1 MSNRSRKTVTAADVA
16 AAAGV
21 SQSAVSRAFT
31 PNASISDDK
40 RRRILE
46 MAERLGYSPNAL
58 ARSLIT
64 QRSGI
69 VAMVMGD
76 LSNPF
81 YPEVLH
87 AFSTRLRDLG
97 KQLLFFSVTPEH
109 GVDEV
114 IRRVLQYRV
123 EGAVIT
129 SATLSSEAVAECRRA
144 RLPVLLFN
152 RLVETAEVNAV
163 VCDNLGGGRS
173 VADLLYRAGHRR
185 FAYITGIE
193 NTSTNVDR
201 QRGYCERLAELGET
215 DVIIEPGDYSYQGG
229 REAAKRLMLRSN
241 PPDAIFCA
249 NDITALGALD
259 AIRRELGLRVP
270 EDVSVVGFDDI
281 PAAQW
286 PAYDLTTVRQRIN
299 RMVERSLDILASR
312 LDNPAASA
320 ETHAEPGMLIVRGTT
335 RLKMA

>member
-1 MSNRSRKTVTAADVA
+1 LNRGRKTVTAADVA
-16 AAAGV
+16 VAAGV

-31 PNASISDDK
+31 PNASISEDK
-40 RRRILE
+40 RRRILD
-46 MAERLGYSPNAL
+46 AAARLSYSPNAL

-69 VAMVMGD
+69 FAMVMGD

-87 AFSTRLRDLG
+87 AFSTRLQGLG

-109 GVDEV
+109 SVDEV

-129 SATLSSEAVAECRRA
+129 SATLSSEAVVECRRA

-152 RLVETAEVNAV
+152 RLVNDSNVNAV
-163 VCDNLGGGRS
+163 VCDNLAGGRS
-173 VADLLYRAGHRR
+173 VADLLHRAGHRR

-201 QRGYCERLAELGET
+201 QHGYCQWLAEQGES
-215 DVIIEPGDYSYQGG
+215 DVIIEPGNYSYQGG
-229 REAAKRLMLRSN
+229 REAAKRLMLRSD

-281 PAAQW
+281 PTAKW

-299 RMVERSLDILASR
+299 RMTARSLDILVSH
-312 LDNPAASA
+312 LDNPALAA

-335 RLKMA
+335 RIKV